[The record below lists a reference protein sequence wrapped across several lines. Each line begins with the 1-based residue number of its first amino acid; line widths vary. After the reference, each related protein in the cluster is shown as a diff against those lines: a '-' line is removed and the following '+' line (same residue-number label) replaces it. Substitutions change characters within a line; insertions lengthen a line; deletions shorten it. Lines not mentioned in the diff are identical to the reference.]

1 MTRQTRSSDPATPAV
16 DDYTLALGIGWT
28 KIASEDPDTQAAARG
43 WVKYIENHYPR
54 YVPDAEIL
62 SKSKGLNAYLV
73 GCHEGFFLF
82 SDDLLEGRMVARNW
96 QDCIQ
101 NLRVHPVEY
110 EGREI
115 LKAASTPGSDDVPT
129 TGLGH
134 ATMNGGENIP
144 SVNGIGHTTALV
156 HDGMEID

>member
-1 MTRQTRSSDPATPAV
+1 MARQTHSSDPATPVV

-54 YVPDAEIL
+54 YVYGAEIP

-82 SDDLLEGRMVARNW
+82 SDDLLDGRMVARNW

-101 NLRVHPVEY
+101 NLRVHPRGV
-110 EGREI
+110 
-115 LKAASTPGSDDVPT
+115 
-129 TGLGH
+129 
-134 ATMNGGENIP
+134 
-144 SVNGIGHTTALV
+144 
-156 HDGMEID
+156 